1 MKRVLIKHA
10 VRGPWTLES
19 LKDAET
25 EVREGPPPPG
35 VLHGDEWCEATGEIK
50 RATQGPIVGILD
62 FANKT
67 KYGFSSNGTP
77 QYIFHP
83 LDIRYPP
90 MIVGSRAAH
99 RTNQLAVVSTNNM
112 IWNTT
117 KAKWP
122 QAGLQQILGPVGDPV
137 AEMDA
142 LCRQVLRDI
151 PRRPT
156 VEVSKE
162 ALLAV
167 GGPVEDWP
175 TCFNI
180 DPAGCRDVDDVIAW
194 RSTTDGRSTEFA
206 IAIANVSALIPVG
219 SELDEYARQRLQT
232 VYDPAGA
239 VVNAMLPTAISEGA
253 GSLLADGVARGVVAA
268 VWRICGDGVAE
279 GPEWRTFRLIN
290 RRTYTYDSVLE
301 DQETCKKLKEF
312 LGAISGV
319 LEIGEDPHKWIETAM
334 VSYNAAA
341 AHRLIEAGAGVLR
354 RHRGHVGTRCT
365 AEELRNLAAAAG
377 IAELAFLGYAA
388 GEYISTASA
397 DDERVHSGLGLTAYC
412 HASSPLRR
420 YADLINQRILVGLT
434 GPTATATATVGPPEL
449 NRRAKEVKAFER
461 AVWCLQNLAADRLS
475 KASGWIL
482 GWGPGPQ
489 EGEVKLQIYVPNWSR
504 TCRVILRSPTGTSA
518 GASGSGIEAIAVGRR
533 DGEGGCWEC
542 RKGQKVQMTAYWDLR
557 ATPENRFVFR
567 VDPCDVLSVEYSIP

>member
-10 VRGPWTLES
+10 VRGPWIVEGA
-19 LKDAET
+19 DAGSGANE

-77 QYIFHP
+77 QYLFHP

-122 QAGLQQILGPVGDPV
+122 QAGLQQILGEVGDPV

-156 VEVSKE
+156 VVVSKE
-162 ALLAV
+162 ALEEAIEAAA
-167 GGPVEDWP
+167 GPVEDWS

-180 DPAGCRDVDDVIAW
+180 DPVGCKDVDDVIAW
-194 RSTTDGRSTEFA
+194 RSTDNGHATEFA
-206 IAIANVSALIPVG
+206 IAIANVAALIPMG

-232 VYDPAGA
+232 VYDPAGT
-239 VVNAMLPTAISEGA
+239 VVHAMLPTAISEGA
-253 GSLLADGVARGVVAA
+253 GSLLADGMPRGVVAA
-268 VWRICGDGVAE
+268 VWRICGDGLAE

-290 RRTYTYDSVLE
+290 RRTYTYESVL
-301 DQETCKKLKEF
+301 DDAETCRKLKEF

-319 LEIGEDPHKWIETAM
+319 LEVGEDPHKWIEMAM

-341 AHRLIEAGAGVLR
+341 ARRLIEAGTGVLR
-354 RHRGHVGTRCT
+354 RHRGHVGTHAS
-365 AEELRNLAAAAG
+365 AEELRALAVAAC
-377 IAELAFLGYAA
+377 IPELAFLGYAA
-388 GEYISTASA
+388 GEYVSTTDTETAHA
-397 DDERVHSGLGLTAYC
+397 GLGLAAYC

-420 YADLINQRILVGLT
+420 YADLINQRVLVGALDPEQI
-434 GPTATATATVGPPEL
+434 GPKEL
-449 NRRAKEVKAFER
+449 NKRAKEVKAFER
-461 AVWCLQNLAADRLS
+461 AAWCLQNLAADRLS
-475 KASGWIL
+475 KANGWIL

-489 EGEVKLQIYVPNWSR
+489 EGEVKLRIYVPNWSR
-504 TCRVILRSPTGTSA
+504 ACRVIMRSPTIADGG
-518 GASGSGIEAIAVGRR
+518 GAAVAATTAIAVGRR

-542 RKGQKVQMTAYWDLR
+542 RKGQKVQMTAYWDVR

-567 VDPCDVLSVEYSIP
+567 VDPCDE